1 MSRSLGSFDF
11 GVTVVWY
18 QILVG
23 NDKQSTRKE
32 NRYVS
37 VDDANLFKRKRE
49 CTKQIR
55 KSTHADVRINPS
67 SFITKL
73 TYML

>member
-37 VDDANLFKRKRE
+37 VDDVNLFKRKRE
-49 CTKQIR
+49 CTEEIR
-55 KSTHADVRINPS
+55 K
-67 SFITKL
+67 
-73 TYML
+73 

>member
-1 MSRSLGSFDF
+1 
-11 GVTVVWY
+11 VWY

-37 VDDANLFKRKRE
+37 VDDVNLFKRKRE
-49 CTKQIR
+49 CTEEIR
-55 KSTHADVRINPS
+55 KSTHSDVSFNPS